1 MVAEFRTIAIEEG
14 CCGSGPSAEPPPG
27 ALTSAT
33 YSWTVNAITSS
44 RPESANP
51 PAPTVMAWPTWQIGF
66 RACRPCA
73 RQRPSLNRTPLIRL
87 GFCPTTSIAVRI
99 HLWSLWIGLSRLLP
113 PLVVSGDSTANA
125 LAKALAV
132 SFDQPRWTAPAH
144 TQTSCW
150 WGGAPNLT
158 RTPSW
163 SRRLRGLPPVPR
175 HRPPRESIGHGC
187 WLARF
192 SDWVVQQLLDRQ
204 RAWLALGDAGLVA
217 HGISVSNTR

>member
-44 RPESANP
+44 RPESASP

-66 RACRPCA
+66 RASRPCA
-73 RQRPSLNRTPLIRL
+73 R
-87 GFCPTTSIAVRI
+87 TTVIEPDTADSPRVLPDDVIAVRI

-144 TQTSCW
+144 TQTLCW

-158 RTPSW
+158 PDGPLGPGGCVGCHQFLDTVLPENPSDT
-163 SRRLRGLPPVPR
+163 G
-175 HRPPRESIGHGC
+175 
-187 WLARF
+187 
-192 SDWVVQQLLDRQ
+192 
-204 RAWLALGDAGLVA
+204 VA
-217 HGISVSNTR
+217 CSV

>member
-1 MVAEFRTIAIEEG
+1 MCASTTVIEPDTAD
-14 CCGSGPSAEPPPG
+14 SPR
-27 ALTSAT
+27 ALPDD
-33 YSWTVNAITSS
+33 V
-44 RPESANP
+44 
-51 PAPTVMAWPTWQIGF
+51 
-66 RACRPCA
+66 
-73 RQRPSLNRTPLIRL
+73 
-87 GFCPTTSIAVRI
+87 IAVRI

-158 RTPSW
+158 RTALLVQAAAWAATSSSTLVLPENPSDT
-163 SRRLRGLPPVPR
+163 RV
-175 HRPPRESIGHGC
+175 

-217 HGISVSNTR
+217 HGISVSNTH

>member
-1 MVAEFRTIAIEEG
+1 VCASTTVIELDTAD
-14 CCGSGPSAEPPPG
+14 SPRVLPDD
-27 ALTSAT
+27 
-33 YSWTVNAITSS
+33 V
-44 RPESANP
+44 
-51 PAPTVMAWPTWQIGF
+51 
-66 RACRPCA
+66 
-73 RQRPSLNRTPLIRL
+73 
-87 GFCPTTSIAVRI
+87 IAVRI

-144 TQTSCW
+144 TQTLCW

-158 RTPSW
+158 RTALLVQAAAWAATSSSTPS
-163 SRRLRGLPPVPR
+163 SQRI
-175 HRPPRESIGHGC
+175 HRTRV

-217 HGISVSNTR
+217 HGISVSNTH